1 MRTKWCKDLCNYLL
15 NGGKVATSEYTGSI
29 KMADGTV
36 FDKESAY
43 MKKTDSQFL
52 NSRKSN
58 PKKFA
63 IIDSYSDLR
72 DSFAILI
79 FYLNPLARSI
89 SSNNGAYDSSN
100 FVASYSYMINSDASS
115 YASGTWHF
123 GSGTTEPTE
132 NDYCLESPLE
142 KVFIKNV
149 SIVDS
154 ENLVT
159 LVISNASDKDVT
171 ITEFGVFI
179 TPFTCYYAKQSPR
192 SGGFSATNF
201 MMLERRVLEAPITIE
216 AGGTGYLYIKA

>member
-1 MRTKWCKDLCNYLL
+1 
-15 NGGKVATSEYTGSI
+15 
-29 KMADGTV
+29 
-36 FDKESAY
+36 